1 MSRGGYRPGAG
12 RKKAGSGEASAAGT
26 NPLAVTH
33 ESVNP
38 ALGRRLDAATLAA
51 VAPAPHARRAAEADV
66 MAKLRVAIALMQEA
80 QRDLASLHGGAS

>member
-51 VAPAPHARRAAEADV
+51 PAPHARRAAEADV